1 MVEGVEILNKT
12 KIMDSPSWIFPVL
25 IGLVI
30 IIFIALLC
38 GLSLSCD
45 HFILSA
51 ISGIIAVIAFGGV
64 IALCIIDPKIHTER
78 YSYECVIEDTASLND
93 VSDTYEIVEQRGKI
107 WILEDKEA
115 GND

>member
-1 MVEGVEILNKT
+1 MIEGVEILNKT
-12 KIMDSPSWIFPVL
+12 KIMDSPSWFFPVL
-25 IGLVI
+25 IGLFI
-30 IIFIALLC
+30 IIFIALFC

-45 HFILSA
+45 HFIFP
-51 ISGIIAVIAFGGV
+51 IIAIIAFCGV
-64 IALCIIDPKIHTER
+64 IALGIINPKIHTGQ
-78 YSYECVIEDTASLND
+78 YSYECMIEDTASLND